1 MFDSLFAQSIR
12 SENGKLR
19 KCFLNFTSLDL
30 KIVSQRMKSDQVWV
44 WSIVGDVCL
53 LRNNEGI
60 KSKMVVGGKGVIM
73 FKIIDWNFI
82 DEDLKY

>member
-1 MFDSLFAQSIR
+1 
-12 SENGKLR
+12 
-19 KCFLNFTSLDL
+19 
-30 KIVSQRMKSDQVWV
+30 MKSDQVWV